1 MGDVPLGPQAAHDPD
16 APMKILKRRHPHPE
30 IPLVSTAD
38 VSFLLLIFF
47 LSTTIFVTQRGISL
61 ELPGPADRPLLLEP
75 STLIHVR
82 VEGDRSVRVDGEV
95 VSPDGLGRTLRER
108 LRAKPG
114 LVVRLTI
121 DPAAP
126 YSAMVQT
133 LDQVKLSGAR
143 QISLQK
149 SGDG

>member
-1 MGDVPLGPQAAHDPD
+1 
-16 APMKILKRRHPHPE
+16 MKILKRRHPHPE

-61 ELPGPADRPLLLEP
+61 ELPGPADRPLLLQP
-75 STLIHVR
+75 SKMVQ
-82 VEGDRSVRVDGEV
+82 VSVQGDQSVRVDGEV
-95 VSPDGLGRTLRER
+95 VAAGAVGRMLRQR
-108 LRAKPG
+108 LRANPD

-121 DPAAP
+121 DSAAP
-126 YSAMVQT
+126 YSALVQT

-143 QISLQK
+143 QVSLQK
-149 SGDG
+149 SGER